1 MADQL
6 PVTQQRVVFST
17 AHLVD
22 LTEVKNLGLYTK
34 AEIFNGT
41 IATLLST
48 LRFVFSPEDIL
59 VRDQKIVIRLKDDV
73 HEQPLTTDARPLAS
87 VTEAEKR
94 EIALKL
100 FPADYV
106 LILLQLAKF
115 LQLYAPTQILQEFY
129 EHYDERIFLREWG
142 GGVESPT
149 DENPSRFLFSE
160 ETLRSNCWR
169 INELLMK
176 IEDAFVL
183 ITQADVQNTDG
194 QEETPTTSQIEGG
207 GLAAAVAPP
216 LALHQTSDTLNTPT
230 EGGATDANTPAP
242 FSPQERL
249 NLEKQV
255 SWVWATAREQLI
267 YDVLRKIGIDPLNP
281 PDQLRGQLQILDAI
295 LRSHI
300 RDIVLS
306 LSPEKLEQL
315 LNGAGNIRLR
325 IEILQ
330 TVLVELYRGE
340 RARFFT
346 ELFTLYELCLETTKN
361 TGQTTPSQAI
371 IENLEH
377 ILNDNSVDLSS
388 EQTSGLQEIKQQIA
402 DWKKDLLN
410 QLPVASEVVPEV
422 IPQVASPDAASIG
435 ELALSEE
442 LNTLEPAPPPTHF
455 HLQPADSELLD
466 RTVSQ
471 ILTKPYEQ
479 KRVQNQVARLIA
491 GTKAELFSEKDLTQ
505 NLVPTQ
511 FTDQLSGLAI
521 QYVLSLSPDELTKL
535 SRSPSSLVRHIKT
548 LYLRSLR
555 DASFAEAYKQYT
567 NNRLP
572 PIERTDIIET
582 QTQSLSAVVIDE
594 LFTNQTIT
602 DASTPDNYLQKELDH
617 LRNYIETK
625 IFYTVSELST
635 DDLIKL
641 QIDYTQQKNLLQKIH
656 AELNRDTLFISEI
669 NHFYTSLMAHY
680 ETAGQFEEK
689 AQIEQRLATGLKVES
704 GSYKLASIDP
714 EQTTRLF
721 NQKLSTI
728 IKTDNPAVAATTA
741 TIVDS
746 LLLTYGQADTQRLIS
761 NLSPELLTLT
771 FGLPKD
777 SLSTA
782 SLEEFRL
789 LLLSHAQSRQVLLSL
804 YRNTTLPLSEVALPD
819 FYGTVKSSELNK
831 HLTPVK
837 AVSTVVSQEGSDAVA
852 AASNPHLLEKKQKV
866 MKGLLDEWATL
877 PYDQQYALYYYTVVV
892 LKDTSVPIGASTTA
906 LFAKDKVEKV
916 RRNTYDIDEQLP
928 FLASY
933 LFLRADLGI
942 IVDKFKQ
949 DAFTESARVPQA
961 PTALEPVSY
970 EDAVARYSQVV
981 SLQLEL
987 LQAAAEEQQQEA
999 GLLPNGI
1006 TLTTYVINP
1015 LDISAVAE
1023 APSLTT
1029 TTNAQYKGPREGGR
1043 RSLAA
1048 SGIKALAKKR
1058 LKKKLAQKAGT
1069 TAARAALGATMGTVT
1084 GGVSLAVTGAKSLW
1098 NFIKNPD
1105 RNPVA
1110 LFAIA
1115 LPIAPLFTVGGA
1127 LAFGLTTFLTGNALL
1142 GLLAAPV
1149 GAYIL
1154 PWQIPGL
1161 DFRMPP
1167 TPWQNVIGSGGDQ
1180 VVNPG
1185 APSLSQMRQQAAAE
1199 SAQQASGATQGS
1211 QGIDPQSSQA
1221 ATSATAQTI
1230 SSQSAVQSV
1239 TSTLSTGAS
1248 AATSGGSGL
1257 MFGVSFGMLAP
1268 LGGVLSILAVTA
1280 FVLTVIY
1287 GAFLVPVPT
1296 RTTNRIDTIVGGT
1309 LSKYVEVTKLANPG
1323 KIENNTPTSI
1333 EYTIVIKPKAGYSI
1347 KIKSISD
1354 AFSGFGTTTTIPQS
1368 PLTIADFPQ
1377 EAVTDMMSVEKKY
1390 SVTVGENTVD
1400 ALIMNA
1406 FVLTFD
1412 VVDSNNFTLATDETI
1427 TSSASVS
1434 VGNPKMGCWPTSGKI
1449 WQLPYGG
1456 FSHTGLDAF
1465 DVGNSIGTP
1474 IYAPFP
1480 GKLCDKGTDPSP
1492 SGGYGRYASLEFSVG
1507 SATNLVLYFG
1517 HFAKGPKELSGGFDS
1532 TGCKA
1537 VQPGELIG
1545 LMDDTGYS
1553 FGSHLHYELL
1563 RNSHGMKLKDL
1574 IIDGQQTINKVN
1586 SGQAVFVNHCFK

>member
-6 PVTQQRVVFST
+6 PETQQRVVFST
-17 AHLVD
+17 AHLIN
-22 LTEVKNLGLYTK
+22 LTEVKHLGLYTK
-34 AEIFNGT
+34 TELFNGT
-41 IATLLST
+41 IATLLAS
-48 LRFVFSPEDIL
+48 LRFVYSPEDLL
-59 VRDQKIVIRLKDDV
+59 VRDQKIIIRLKDAV
-73 HEQPLTTDARPLAS
+73 HEQPLTTDNQPLSS
-87 VTEAEKR
+87 VIESEKR

-100 FPADYV
+100 YPADYV

-115 LQLYAPTQILQEFY
+115 IQQYAPTQILQEFY
-129 EHYDERIFLREWG
+129 EQYDERIFLREWG

-149 DENPSRFLFSE
+149 EENPSRFLFSE
-160 ETLRSNCWR
+160 ETLRSNSWR
-169 INELLMK
+169 VNELLMK
-176 IEDAFVL
+176 IEDAFAL
-183 ITQADVQNTDG
+183 ITQVDPQNTDG
-194 QEETPTTSQIEGG
+194 QEEAAAAAPVADG
-207 GLAAAVAPP
+207 GLATAVMPSLTLGQAVDSAASPAEGGPSDTSTSTSPP
-216 LALHQTSDTLNTPT
+216 L
-230 EGGATDANTPAP
+230 
-242 FSPQERL
+242 SPQERL
-249 NLEKQV
+249 SLEKQI

-267 YDVLRKIGIDPLNP
+267 YDALRKLGIDSQDP
-281 PDQLRGQLQILDAI
+281 PDQLRDQLQILDTI

-315 LNGAGNIRLR
+315 LNGTGNIRLR

-330 TVLVELYRGE
+330 MVLAELYQGE

-346 ELFTLYELCLETTKN
+346 ELFTLYELCLETTE
-361 TGQTTPSQAI
+361 TAGQTASSQAI

-377 ILNDNSVDLSS
+377 ILNESSIELST
-388 EQTSGLQEIKQQIA
+388 EQTTQLQEIKQQIA
-402 DWKKDLLN
+402 DWKRDFFK
-410 QLPVASEVVPEV
+410 QLPVASEVAPEV
-422 IPQVASPDAASIG
+422 VSQVAPTDAASIG

-442 LNTLEPAPPPTHF
+442 LDALEPAPPPIHF
-455 HLQPADSELLD
+455 HLRPADSEVLD
-466 RTVSQ
+466 QAVSQ
-471 ILTKPYEQ
+471 VLTKPYEQ

-505 NLVPTQ
+505 NLVPAQ

-548 LYLRSLR
+548 LYLKVLR
-555 DASFAEAYKQYT
+555 DASFAEAYKQYAS
-567 NNRLP
+567 NRLP

-602 DASTPDNYLQKELDH
+602 DTSTPDNYLQKELDH
-617 LRNYIETK
+617 LKNYIETK

-641 QIDYTQQKNLLQKIH
+641 QLDFTQQKKLLKKIH

-669 NHFYTSLMAHY
+669 NHFYTSLMTHY
-680 ETAGQFEEK
+680 ETAGQLDDKEQI
-689 AQIEQRLATGLKVES
+689 AQKLTSGLKLES
-704 GSYKLASIDP
+704 GSYKLAPIDP

-721 NQKLSTI
+721 NQKLSSI
-728 IKTDNPAVAATTA
+728 IQTDNPAVAATTA

-746 LLLTYGQADTQRLIS
+746 LLLTYGQADTQKLIT
-761 NLSPELLTLT
+761 NLSPDLLALT
-771 FGLPKD
+771 FGLPKG
-777 SLSTA
+777 SLSTD
-782 SLEEFRL
+782 SLQEFRS
-789 LLLSHAQSRQVLLSL
+789 LLLSHAQSRQVLLTL
-804 YRNTTLPLSEVALPD
+804 YHNAAPPLAEGALPD
-819 FYGTVKSSELNK
+819 SPGGIKLSELNK

-837 AVSTVVSQEGSDAVA
+837 TVGTLISQEGSEAVA
-852 AASNPHLLEKKQKV
+852 AASNPNLLKKQQKV
-866 MKGLLDEWATL
+866 MQGLLDEWTML

-892 LKDTSVPIGASTTA
+892 LKDTSVPIGASTA
-906 LFAKDKVEKV
+906 SLFAKDKVDKV
-916 RRNTYDIDEQLP
+916 RKNTYDIDEQLP

-933 LFLRADLGI
+933 LFLRADVGT
-942 IVDKFKQ
+942 IVDKFKK
-949 DAFTESARVPQA
+949 DAFVESARVSQA
-961 PTALEPVSY
+961 ATALEQASY
-970 EDAVARYSQVV
+970 EDAAARYSQVV

-987 LQAAAEEQQQEA
+987 LQAEAEELQQEL
-999 GLLPNGI
+999 GTLPTGI
-1006 TLTTYVINP
+1006 TVTTYAINP
-1015 LDISAVAE
+1015 LDVPSVVN
-1023 APSLTT
+1023 APALTT
-1029 TTNAQYKGPREGGR
+1029 TTNAEYRAPQAGGR

-1058 LKKKLAQKAGT
+1058 LKRKLAQKAGS

-1084 GGVSLAVTGAKSLW
+1084 GGLSLVATGAKSLW
-1098 NFIKNPD
+1098 DFIKNPD
-1105 RNPVA
+1105 KNPVA

-1127 LAFGLTTFLTGNALL
+1127 LAFGITTFLTGSPLL

-1167 TPWQNVIGSGGDQ
+1167 SPWQNVVGSGGDQ
-1180 VVNPG
+1180 VVNPS
-1185 APSLSQMRQQAAAE
+1185 APSLSQMRQQAAIE
-1199 SAQQASGATQGS
+1199 SGQQVKSAGA
-1211 QGIDPQSSQA
+1211 GIDPQSSQA
-1221 ATSATAQTI
+1221 ASSATAQSLTTQPT
-1230 SSQSAVQSV
+1230 QS
-1239 TSTLSTGAS
+1239 LSTTLTTTVPT
-1248 AATSGGSGL
+1248 AAGGSSGL
-1257 MFGVSFGMLAP
+1257 AFGVTFSALAP
-1268 LGGVLSILAVTA
+1268 LGGILSILAVTA

-1296 RTTNRIDTIVGGT
+1296 RTTNGAAGNIVGST
-1309 LSKYVEVTKLANPG
+1309 LSKYVEVTKMANPA
-1323 KIENNTPTSI
+1323 KIENNNATPI
-1333 EYTIVIKPKAGYSI
+1333 EYTIVIKPKATYSI

-1354 AFSGFGTTTTIPQS
+1354 TFSGFGVSTTIPQS
-1368 PLTIADFPQ
+1368 PLTTADFPQ
-1377 EAVTDMMSVEKKY
+1377 EAITDAAPIEKKY
-1390 SVTVGENTVD
+1390 TVTVGENTVD

-1412 VVDSNNFTLATDETI
+1412 VVDSNNFSLATDETI
-1427 TSSASVS
+1427 TASASVS

-1449 WQLPYGG
+1449 MQLPYGG
-1456 FSHTGLDAF
+1456 FSHSRLDAF
-1465 DVGNSIGTP
+1465 DIGNSIGTP
-1474 IYAPFP
+1474 VYAPFP

-1492 SGGYGRYASLEFSVG
+1492 NGGYGRYASLEFSVG